1 MAATAY
7 INRDVLRW
15 AIDRA
20 AQHIDIESE
29 ARWLE
34 TDKFPTVRQAQAIAK
49 RLSIPFGYL
58 FLSDFP
64 DDELPIPDLRTRD
77 DAQLIVPSL
86 DLRDQ
91 LEWVTAKQRWFAE
104 LRRREGGDNLPFVAS
119 ANVNQ
124 DTADVAAD
132 IEGFLDLTG
141 LRAEATSWSDY
152 MTRLSRRGESA
163 GILVMRSGVVAMN
176 NKRRLNPNEFQ
187 GFAIADQMAP
197 LIFINTNDYVT
208 ATIFT
213 FAHEMAHIWLGESGI
228 TLSDEEG
235 TFADIEVDVERFCN
249 KVAAE
254 LLVPG
259 NQFDAAWNAEP
270 LGRQVDRLAREFRVS
285 SIVILR
291 RALDTERISQND
303 FFAQLEIERQNQT
316 PRVRG
321 GGGSGINNILA
332 RNGQLLVTAA
342 VSGAID
348 GSVGYAEAADAL
360 GVKVQ
365 TVKNL
370 ADMLRLR

>member
-1 MAATAY
+1 
-7 INRDVLRW
+7 
-15 AIDRA
+15 
-20 AQHIDIESE
+20 
-29 ARWLE
+29 
-34 TDKFPTVRQAQAIAK
+34 
-49 RLSIPFGYL
+49 
-58 FLSDFP
+58 
-64 DDELPIPDLRTRD
+64 
-77 DAQLIVPSL
+77 
-86 DLRDQ
+86 
-91 LEWVTAKQRWFAE
+91 
-104 LRRREGGDNLPFVAS
+104 
-119 ANVNQ
+119 
-124 DTADVAAD
+124 
-132 IEGFLDLTG
+132 
-141 LRAEATSWSDY
+141 

-370 ADMLRLR
+370 ADTLGLR